1 MQYENVKKKKK
12 KKKKKE
18 KEKERK
24 KEEEE
29 EEKNKKGSNRK
40 QGGTFLKTND
50 FKDQTV
56 ILPSA

>member
-1 MQYENVKKKKK
+1 MQYENV

-24 KEEEE
+24 KEEEEE